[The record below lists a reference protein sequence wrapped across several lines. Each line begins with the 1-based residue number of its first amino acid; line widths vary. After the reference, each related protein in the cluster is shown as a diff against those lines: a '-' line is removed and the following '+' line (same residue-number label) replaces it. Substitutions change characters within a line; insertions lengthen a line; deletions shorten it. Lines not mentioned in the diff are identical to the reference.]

1 MSESDVGLEEI
12 RPRQGVA
19 GLFGYLY
26 GVLQRFTIASPMG
39 AASAL
44 VLVLVVLLAIF
55 AEYIAPQDP
64 LKGNYGSLKEA
75 PSLSHLAGTD
85 NLGRD
90 VLSRIIYGTQITLLV
105 AFVSVGIGD
114 AIGFSW
120 GILSGYVGGR
130 FDLIT
135 QRFLD
140 VLISFPS
147 VILALLLLV
156 AMGAGLQTI
165 IIAIAVTRI
174 PGSTRVVRSVVLSV
188 KETSYVD
195 AARAMGA
202 SPLRI
207 MARHV
212 SPQAIAPLLVIASAS
227 LGGAIFTEAALS
239 FLGMGVPPPNPSWG
253 NMLGGILTESFKPP
267 WWLVIFPGVAITLT
281 ILAFNLFGDG
291 LRDHLDPKLRGRL
304 D

>member
-12 RPRQGVA
+12 RPRQGLA
-19 GLFGYLY
+19 GLLKYLY
-26 GVLQRFTIASPMG
+26 GVTQRFTVASPMG
-39 AASAL
+39 SASAL
-44 VLVLVVLLAIF
+44 VLLLVVLLAVF

-64 LKGNYGSLKEA
+64 LEGNYGSLKDP

-90 VLSRIIYGTQITLLV
+90 VLSRIIFGTQITLLV

-114 AIGFSW
+114 GIGFSW

-207 MARHV
+207 MVRHV
-212 SPQAIAPLLVIASAS
+212 SPQAIAPLLVVASAS

-239 FLGMGVPPPNPSWG
+239 FLGMGVPPPHPSWG
-253 NMLGGILTESFKPP
+253 NMLGGILTESFRPP
-267 WWLVIFPGVAITLT
+267 WWLVLFPGIAITVT
-281 ILAFNLFGDG
+281 ILAFNLLGDG

>member
-1 MSESDVGLEEI
+1 MSDSDVGLEEI
-12 RPRQGVA
+12 RTRQGATEFVR
-19 GLFGYLY
+19 YLY

-39 AASAL
+39 SASAFF
-44 VLVLVVLLAIF
+44 LVLVVLLAVF

-64 LKGNYGSLKEA
+64 LQGNYGSLKEP

-90 VLSRIIYGTQITLLV
+90 VLSRIIFGTQITLLV

-114 AIGFSW
+114 SIGFAW

-174 PGSTRVVRSVVLSV
+174 PGATRVVRSVVLSV

-212 SPQAIAPLLVIASAS
+212 SPQAIAPLLVVASAS